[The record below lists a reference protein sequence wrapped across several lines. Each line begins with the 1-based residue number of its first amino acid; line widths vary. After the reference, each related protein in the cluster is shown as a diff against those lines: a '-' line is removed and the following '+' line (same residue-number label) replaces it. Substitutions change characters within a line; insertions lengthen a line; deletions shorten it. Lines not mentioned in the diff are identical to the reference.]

1 MAYASLDEL
10 KERLDWELDAAG
22 ERIAE
27 SALDDATELA
37 IEYGR
42 DWPDAT
48 VPRLVRT
55 LVLRSARR
63 FVENPQGYTVS
74 RAGDETVQWNDAA
87 GENAGSVYFTRD
99 EQKLFA
105 GLAGRGTGLMSA
117 NVSAWGPQRR
127 NRRMA
132 REVGT
137 EASYVP
143 VRGWPGE
150 KPFPYFADEVE
161 PW

>member
-10 KERLDWELDAAG
+10 KDRLDWELDAAG
-22 ERIAE
+22 QRIAE

-42 DWPDAT
+42 EWPDSA

-55 LVLRSARR
+55 LVLRAARR

-99 EQKLFA
+99 EQKLLA
-105 GLAGRGTGLMSA
+105 GLAGSGRGLSSA
-117 NVSAWGPQRR
+117 TVSAWGPQRR
-127 NRRMA
+127 DPQMRGIPPA
-132 REVGT
+132 
-137 EASYVP
+137 AYVP
-143 VRGWPGE
+143 VQGDPNS
-150 KPFPYFADEVE
+150 PFPLFCDAQE